1 MPVVEHTERRSE
13 ATPPLMRVEKR
24 KAKRR
29 PVGQGAWVNFGP
41 GTRVQQCLIKNMSE
55 VGALLGL
62 GRPGLVPAEFV
73 LQFSPDGSVGRRC
86 QVRWQRG
93 GDIGV
98 RFTERLMNRR
108 RGSGA
113 FGILER

>member
-13 ATPPLMRVEKR
+13 ARPPLKPGDRR

-41 GTRVQQCLIKNMSE
+41 GTRVEQCLIKNMSE
-55 VGALLGL
+55 VGALLAL
-62 GRPGLVPAEFV
+62 RRPGLVPAEFV

-93 GDIGV
+93 GDVGV
-98 RFTERLMNRR
+98 RFTARLLNKRR
-108 RGSGA
+108 SSNSV
-113 FGILER
+113 GILDC